1 MYSESLAE
9 TPDGEGD
16 CMRIVAPIGVV
27 ERSAV
32 PFKLSL
38 PQQLVK
44 CERSIFRRYIAAE
57 AERNKHLDKAV
68 DVSVLS
74 HEAPVEPADLI
85 VLTVCIVIPSLAAP
99 HLVAHQQ
106 HRGAE

>member
-1 MYSESLAE
+1 MNRKSFAKTL
-9 TPDGEGD
+9 DREGD
-16 CMRIVAPIGVV
+16 RMRIVAPIGVV
-27 ERSAV
+27 ERGAV

-44 CERSIFRRYIAAE
+44 CELSVFRCYIAAE

-74 HEAPVEPADLI
+74 QEAPVEPADLI